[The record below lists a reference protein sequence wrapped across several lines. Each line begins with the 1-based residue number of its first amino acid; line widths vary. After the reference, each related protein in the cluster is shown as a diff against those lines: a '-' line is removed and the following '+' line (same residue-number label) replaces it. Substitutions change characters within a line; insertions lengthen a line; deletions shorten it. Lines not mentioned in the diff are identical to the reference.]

1 MSDDDLEI
9 VANAF
14 KHASM
19 AMARLME
26 DRNVELMR
34 PSDIVVSVANV
45 LDNAAEEIRSERER
59 RERA

>member
-1 MSDDDLEI
+1 MDENMQI
-9 VANAF
+9 VARAL

-45 LDNAAEEIRSERER
+45 LDNAAEEIRKE
-59 RERA
+59 AMQ